1 MSPVRAAGIDIP
13 EPSAQSRGRRR
24 RATVG
29 SGADAHTVPKNEHR
43 GPMPPMRITWRD
55 GSVSNPMGMPVPR
68 PLSKGPQESRRQAVE
83 AAKHLREI
91 DTILR
96 GRYNRAGWDDKGG
109 NLTVVVNQ
117 KGMGGNAYM
126 ATLPNG
132 TAEMGIGVRDARIG
146 FQQSPA
152 YSPSILFHEYVHG
165 IVGSELANM
174 PDFVQPFLAQ
184 REHNAINE
192 SIADVIST
200 GLLGTDWRNGQEI
213 RGGSPLRDL
222 ANPSVPE
229 WNGSVRKD
237 TGLEEHTLSGVVS
250 RAAVVAAE
258 SAGTLP
264 VVDAWYAGIDRHYR
278 DELMKVTKEGAGRA
292 LGAWVRATMKGAED
306 VGGRGSD
313 VVEAMRDGW
322 EAVGLGRYAT
332 DAQVHAGDG
341 TQKRRPRRSARS

>member
-13 EPSAQSRGRRR
+13 EPSGAARTRRR
-24 RATVG
+24 RAALQDDHV
-29 SGADAHTVPKNEHR
+29 VPKNTHR
-43 GPMPPMRITWRD
+43 GPLPPMKITWRD
-55 GSVSNPMGMPVPR
+55 GSVTNRLGMPVSR
-68 PLSKGPQESRRQAVE
+68 PLNEGPDESRRQAVE
-83 AAKHLREI
+83 AASHLREI

-96 GRYNRAGWDDKGG
+96 GRYNRAGWDDRGG

-117 KGMGGNAYM
+117 KGIGGNAYM
-126 ATLPNG
+126 ATLPDG

-165 IVGSELANM
+165 IVGSELQNM
-174 PDFVQPFLAQ
+174 PEFVQPFLAQ

-192 SIADVIST
+192 SIADVLST

-222 ANPSVPE
+222 ADPSVPA

-258 SAGTLP
+258 GAGTLP

-278 DELMKVTKEGAGRA
+278 NELMKVTKEGAGRA

-306 VGGRGSD
+306 VGGRGSSL
-313 VVEAMRDGW
+313 VEAMRDGW
-322 EAVGLGRYAT
+322 EAVGLGRYAS
-332 DAQVHAGDG
+332 DEQVHAGDG
-341 TQKRRPRRSARS
+341 TQKKRPRRSART